1 VLLAASRAPVPEQ
14 STPPMISDSKPRT
27 LPQLEDENR
36 RLRRAVEELS
46 IINSISGAIGS
57 TMSLNS
63 IVELIVQES
72 VKYMDVEQ
80 GAVMLLRSEEEN
92 DPFRTM
98 ARKAYSGSDA
108 VPYRFGQ
115 QLTGWMLKNQTPLLI
130 NDLQNDPRF
139 KNVATVDFPMHS
151 LLSVP
156 LRAKGE
162 MVGLLNLFNKR
173 TPGGFTPD
181 DQRLLSIIASQSA
194 QIVENVRLYEE
205 LQRQSAELQES
216 ETKYRSL
223 MQEAGEA
230 ILLADFS
237 SRRILEVNEK
247 GEQLTGIPRAV
258 LRGRTLA
265 EVVPLDEFSRPET
278 FDDMAS
284 SGHLSFSNVP
294 LRKDSSA
301 PTHIDVSATLVSY
314 GGNKII
320 QVICHD
326 VTQRE
331 QLAQHLRHH
340 AEELEREVEERTLDL
355 RQSQSQLVQQEKMAA
370 LGKLV
375 AGVAHEMNTPI
386 GTITSNADTL
396 SRSLTRLRD
405 LVRSEDCPEEMR
417 QSSGLTKV
425 LGVLED
431 IARINQ
437 LACDRIISIVSSL
450 RNFARLDE
458 ADFQMADLHQ
468 GLESTLTLVHHELK
482 NRIQVVKEY
491 GDIPSIRCH
500 PNQINQI
507 FMNMLVNGAQAIK
520 NEGVI
525 TIRTFRED
533 DIVNVQFSDTGV
545 GIPPEN
551 LPRIFDP
558 GFTTKGVGVGTGLGL
573 SICFKIVQDH
583 GGRIDVDSEPGKG
596 STFTIRLPLE
606 GKEPRKSQDE

>member
-1 VLLAASRAPVPEQ
+1 MSLAPVPEQ
-14 STPPMISDSKPRT
+14 CTPPMISDSKPRT

-46 IINSISGAIGS
+46 IINSISGAIAS

-72 VKYMDVEQ
+72 VKYLDVEQ
-80 GAVMLLRSEEEN
+80 GAVMLLRSEEEA

-139 KNVATVDFPMHS
+139 KNVATQDFPMHS

-230 ILLADFS
+230 ILLADFG

-247 GEQLTGIPRAV
+247 AEQLTGIPRAV

-265 EVVPLDEFSRPET
+265 EVVPLDEFSSPGT
-278 FDDMAS
+278 FEDMAT
-284 SGHLSFSNVP
+284 SGHLNFSNVL
-294 LRKDSSA
+294 LRNDSSA
-301 PTHIDVSATLVSY
+301 STRIDVSATLVSY
-314 GGNKII
+314 GGNRII

-331 QLAQHLRHH
+331 QLAEHLRHH

-355 RQSQSQLVQQEKMAA
+355 RNSQTQLVQQEKMAA

-375 AGVAHEMNTPI
+375 AGIAHEMNTPI

-405 LVRSEDCPEEMR
+405 LVRSEDCPEAIK
-417 QSSGLTKV
+417 QSSALTRV
-425 LGVLED
+425 LSVLED

-437 LACDRIISIVSSL
+437 LACDRIITIVSSL

-458 ADFQMADLHQ
+458 ADFQMADLHE

-583 GGRIDVDSEPGKG
+583 GGRIDVESEPGKG
-596 STFTIRLPLE
+596 STFTIRLPAE

>member
-1 VLLAASRAPVPEQ
+1 
-14 STPPMISDSKPRT
+14 MISDSKPRT

-72 VKYMDVEQ
+72 VKYMNVEQ

-139 KNVATVDFPMHS
+139 KNVATVDFPMRS

-230 ILLADFS
+230 ILLADF
-237 SRRILEVNEK
+237 
-247 GEQLTGIPRAV
+247 
-258 LRGRTLA
+258 
-265 EVVPLDEFSRPET
+265 
-278 FDDMAS
+278 
-284 SGHLSFSNVP
+284 
-294 LRKDSSA
+294 
-301 PTHIDVSATLVSY
+301 
-314 GGNKII
+314 
-320 QVICHD
+320 
-326 VTQRE
+326 
-331 QLAQHLRHH
+331 
-340 AEELEREVEERTLDL
+340 
-355 RQSQSQLVQQEKMAA
+355 
-370 LGKLV
+370 
-375 AGVAHEMNTPI
+375 
-386 GTITSNADTL
+386 
-396 SRSLTRLRD
+396 
-405 LVRSEDCPEEMR
+405 
-417 QSSGLTKV
+417 
-425 LGVLED
+425 
-431 IARINQ
+431 
-437 LACDRIISIVSSL
+437 
-450 RNFARLDE
+450 
-458 ADFQMADLHQ
+458 
-468 GLESTLTLVHHELK
+468 
-482 NRIQVVKEY
+482 
-491 GDIPSIRCH
+491 
-500 PNQINQI
+500 
-507 FMNMLVNGAQAIK
+507 
-520 NEGVI
+520 
-525 TIRTFRED
+525 
-533 DIVNVQFSDTGV
+533 
-545 GIPPEN
+545 
-551 LPRIFDP
+551 DP
-558 GFTTKGVGVGTGLGL
+558 AN
-573 SICFKIVQDH
+573 
-583 GGRIDVDSEPGKG
+583 
-596 STFTIRLPLE
+596 
-606 GKEPRKSQDE
+606 